1 MSIKLIFWLS
11 KCIIKPQSYCW
22 NEIIFSQILS
32 QTIASGS
39 YLKVCMLLSLSPRKK
54 HVSCQIFK
62 KFYANKLKNIF
73 YILLEYI
80 LET

>member
-1 MSIKLIFWLS
+1 MSIKLIFWVS

-22 NEIIFSQILS
+22 NEIIFSQIS
-32 QTIASGS
+32 QTIASGT
-39 YLKVCMLLSLSPRKK
+39 YLKVCMILSLSPRKK
-54 HVSCQIFK
+54 HVSSQIFK
-62 KFYANKLKNIF
+62 NVYANKLKNIF